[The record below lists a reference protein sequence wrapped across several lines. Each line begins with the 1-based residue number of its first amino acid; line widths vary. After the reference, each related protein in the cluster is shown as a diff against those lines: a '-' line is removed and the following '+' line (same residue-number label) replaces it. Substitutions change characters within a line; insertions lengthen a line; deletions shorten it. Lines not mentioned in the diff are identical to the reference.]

1 MQAGNRGGTHFPEGF
16 VAHLARHALGC
27 RWQGCGQLWSGFFP
41 QPVCTALMVLLGEQE
56 QQAAASRRPGAQTQ
70 ICLGLL
76 LRGPAEQ
83 IGSLPHVVPVSL
95 YNFSIWVTVS
105 KFLACLGS

>member
-1 MQAGNRGGTHFPEGF
+1 MPWGAGGKGVANSGQGFSPE
-16 VAHLARHALGC
+16 
-27 RWQGCGQLWSGFFP
+27 
-41 QPVCTALMVLLGEQE
+41 PVCTALMVLLGEQE

-76 LRGPAEQ
+76 LQGPAEQ

-95 YNFSIWVTVS
+95 YNFSTWVTVC